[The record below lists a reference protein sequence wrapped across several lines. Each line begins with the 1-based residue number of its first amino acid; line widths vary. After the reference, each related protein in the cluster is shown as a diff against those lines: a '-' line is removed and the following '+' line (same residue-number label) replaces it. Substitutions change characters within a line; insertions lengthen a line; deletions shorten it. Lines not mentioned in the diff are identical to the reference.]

1 MSNYLFLVNVGDDIV
16 SSVNISKFISN
27 RRASSSEAINFK
39 LGVYT
44 QTKYSINWKKLD
56 EVYFDGL
63 NNIQLKSSDYNLEIG
78 ELAVV
83 IPCSI
88 NLELKDNLRKLP
100 KPLIRKV
107 DSSPISERAAI
118 SFKRGGAL
126 SSYQGDFPFQMSTI
140 KGSFLSFDSL
150 TSNSQTGVINKLIL
164 INIFSQEL
172 TEKKKYSLYMANS
185 ITKKNIKKQSYCQ
198 NSAAIMGFDCLQDLP
213 SVFYSKDTLGIPIF
227 ISYHK
232 ELSSNLSVEHSHP
245 PSEFFF
251 GESKFMGHQ
260 LLKKKWLTLLK

>member
-107 DSSPISERAAI
+107 DSSLVSERAAI
-118 SFKRGGAL
+118 SL
-126 SSYQGDFPFQMSTI
+126 
-140 KGSFLSFDSL
+140 
-150 TSNSQTGVINKLIL
+150 
-164 INIFSQEL
+164 
-172 TEKKKYSLYMANS
+172 
-185 ITKKNIKKQSYCQ
+185 
-198 NSAAIMGFDCLQDLP
+198 
-213 SVFYSKDTLGIPIF
+213 
-227 ISYHK
+227 
-232 ELSSNLSVEHSHP
+232 
-245 PSEFFF
+245 
-251 GESKFMGHQ
+251 
-260 LLKKKWLTLLK
+260 